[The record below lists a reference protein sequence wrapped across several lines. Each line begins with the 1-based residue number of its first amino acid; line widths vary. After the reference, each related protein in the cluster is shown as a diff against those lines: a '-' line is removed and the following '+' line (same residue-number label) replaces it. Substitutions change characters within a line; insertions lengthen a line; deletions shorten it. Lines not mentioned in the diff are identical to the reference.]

1 MKKFTLFFFTLPFLT
16 LSFNLF
22 AQITIKGSVFD
33 AETNEALQYCNISI
47 KGKNAGCITNEDGN
61 FSLRIHDLNE
71 TIVISYLSYKTKE
84 LPATYFQKNKKVF
97 LQHYS
102 YLLAETEIYASN
114 DYLYK
119 MISDCS
125 KKNRKAP
132 DKFSKAYFSLETTAG
147 KDPVEVIECYY
158 NSKIT
163 KNNPEGLLLKNG
175 RIALAGLN
183 GFYFVSLSTGDILTS
198 YNIFENPDRYLNLN
212 PLQMNNKAMKRKYSL
227 NVISVSGDK
236 RNIYQIGFKP
246 VNPESELFEGEIW
259 IDRSNNNILRLT
271 VTDNNMA
278 AHPFLP
284 LSPEHK
290 LDSVSFS
297 INYNFTADSIESMP
311 EFIQFGYSFNYDD
324 SFSVK
329 RIQTKGILYFF
340 ENEMLFD
347 NPKFSHNDYYS
358 KSADMQNIKYII
370 NDEESKFIYSR
381 NIGTYTDYDKIVS
394 MPYNDFF
401 WKHNDAILLSDK
413 KKSYLNF
420 FKENGVLLNYDEL
433 SALSGE
439 LFSEK
444 KLKWSAGNRITSE
457 MLNNKNNFAVNS
469 GKNLNYSATR
479 SLGDFYNLAG
489 QIFMDINKFGDTV
502 SVLTATLID
511 LDESFYYLQKE
522 AYTDCF
528 INNYFDLIEMQRR
541 SMVEDIN
548 KNNYSVSQIDS
559 VYMVHISRLNETQ
572 ARYIKECAR
581 GSNTE
586 ELDKWTG
593 IIEKSLGINN
603 NLLLNDSVC
612 GMRLRTEFPGEN
624 IPAATEKYNAAS
636 VLYNIGQY
644 QGAKDLFLEAV
655 SDGDKHP
662 WLFYNLAL
670 TCYKLGE
677 TENACKY
684 LKLSEDAGEKPD
696 SALLRR
702 FCE

>member
-16 LSFNLF
+16 LSVNLC

-61 FSLRIHDLNE
+61 FSLRIYDINE

-84 LPATYFQKNKKVF
+84 LPAAYFQKNKKVF

-102 YLLAETEIYASN
+102 YLLAETEIHASN

-125 KKNRKAP
+125 QKNRKAP
-132 DKFSKAYFSLETTAG
+132 DKFSKAYFSLETSAG
-147 KDPVEVIECYY
+147 EDPVEVIECYY

-163 KNNPEGLLLKNG
+163 KNNPERLLLKNG

-212 PLQMNNKAMKRKYSL
+212 PLQMNNKVMKRKYNL

-246 VNPESELFEGEIW
+246 VDTESELFEGEIW

-278 AHPFLP
+278 AHPFSP

-297 INYNFTADSIESMP
+297 INYNFTADSIQCTP
-311 EFIQFGYSFNYDD
+311 EFIQFDYSFCYNDNI
-324 SFSVK
+324 SIK
-329 RIQTKGILYFF
+329 HINTTGILYFF
-340 ENEMLFD
+340 ENDTLFY
-347 NPKFSHNDYYS
+347 NPRFSFENNYS
-358 KSADMQNIKYII
+358 KS
-370 NDEESKFIYSR
+370 
-381 NIGTYTDYDKIVS
+381 IGTPNITWYINGFESDFVYSKIAAYSDYDKIVS

-433 SALSGE
+433 SAWSGNN
-439 LFSEK
+439 FSER
-444 KLKWSAGNRITSE
+444 KLKWSDKDRITYE
-457 MLNNKNNFAVNS
+457 MLKKDFNYTI
-469 GKNLNYSATR
+469 NLKTKPHYTTDMY
-479 SLGDFYNLAG
+479 LDDFCNLKG
-489 QIFMDINKFGDTV
+489 QIFMDINKFGDTT

-511 LDESFYYLQKE
+511 LDDSFFDLKKE
-522 AYTDCF
+522 IYTDCF
-528 INNYFDLIEMQRR
+528 INNYFDLIEIQRR
-541 SMVEDIN
+541 IMVKDIN
-548 KNNYSVSQIDS
+548 RSNYSVYQIDS
-559 VYMVHISRLNETQ
+559 VYNADISQLDKTLSLYLNECNQ
-572 ARYIKECAR
+572 
-581 GSNTE
+581 GSNVE
-586 ELDKWTG
+586 ELEKWTKF
-593 IIEKSLGINN
+593 INKSLGTDNSF
-603 NLLLNDSVC
+603 LLETSVAD
-612 GMRLRTEFPGEN
+612 MKLRSEL
-624 IPAATEKYNAAS
+624 PAGNELSLVEKYNTAS
-636 VLYNIGQY
+636 ALYNTGKY
-644 QGAKDLFLEAV
+644 QGARDLFLEAV
-655 SDGDKHP
+655 NDGYNHP

-684 LKLSEDAGEKPD
+684 LKLSEDAGESPN
-696 SALLRR
+696 SALFRK